1 MLGRLFAIGACVT
14 STRETNKRPGRPRD
28 LAGGL
33 LARQLAVILISA
45 VMEQGRAFDDA
56 ISVSLSSRSFSE
68 MDTRDRAFARL
79 IASTVLRR
87 HGELEQVIQQF
98 LQKPLPDRR
107 GRLSAI
113 LLAAAAQLIILD
125 TPAHAAISLA
135 VDQCRLDRDARRFD
149 KLTNAVLRRVSEQGK
164 QKLAEVDAV
173 TANVPAW
180 MLGRWRAAYGED
192 GARQIAQASLREA
205 PLDLTVKPGSD
216 VRDLDGLILPTGSVR
231 LSGQGRI
238 EDLPGYQDGTWWV
251 QDAAAALPAKLLGD
265 VSGLSVAD
273 LCAAPGGKTAQL
285 AAAGARVTAVD
296 ASKARLRRV
305 TTNLSR
311 LKLEA
316 ELVSADASTW
326 KPAEAFDAVLVDAPC
341 TATGTIRRHPDILH
355 LKRLDDI
362 AALTK
367 IQRPLLD
374 NAAQLVKPGGLLVYC
389 TCSLEPEE
397 CVEQLESF
405 LARHQSFSREPIRP
419 GECGIAP
426 DWLTADGDLRTLPM
440 HLALEK
446 PELSGMDGFFA
457 ARLRRAG

>member
-1 MLGRLFAIGACVT
+1 MAIPIGAFVT
-14 STRETNKRPGRPRD
+14 STREKTKKSGKPRE

-45 VMEQGRAFDDA
+45 VMDQGRAFDDA
-56 ISVSLSSRSFSE
+56 IAVSLSSRSFSD

-79 IASTVLRR
+79 IAATVLRR
-87 HGELEQVIQQF
+87 HGELEQVLQQF

-107 GRLSAI
+107 GRLKAI
-113 LLAAAAQLIILD
+113 LLAAAAQLIILE

-164 QKLAEVDAV
+164 EKLADINGVS
-173 TANVPAW
+173 ANIPDW
-180 MLGRWRAAYGED
+180 MLERWQTAYGED
-192 GARQIAQASLREA
+192 GAQLIARASLREA
-205 PLDLTVKPGSD
+205 ALDLTVKPGTD
-216 VRDLDGLILPTGSVR
+216 INDMGGLVLPTGSVR

-238 EDLPGYQDGTWWV
+238 EDLPGYRDGGWWV

-265 VSGLSVAD
+265 VAGLRVAD

-296 ASKARLRRV
+296 ASKARLKRV
-305 TTNLSR
+305 TENLTR
-311 LKLEA
+311 LRLEA
-316 ELVSADASTW
+316 ELIAADASTW
-326 KPAEAFDAVLVDAPC
+326 KPAEAFDAVLLDAPC

-355 LKRLDDI
+355 LKRIDDI
-362 AALTK
+362 AALIET
-367 IQRPLLD
+367 QRSILD
-374 NAAQLVKPGGLLVYC
+374 NAAQLVKPDGLLVYC

-397 CVEQLESF
+397 GVDQIAHF
-405 LARHQSFSREPIRP
+405 LARNPGFGREIIKA
-419 GECGIAP
+419 GECGIEP
-426 DWLTADGDLRTLPM
+426 DWLTEDGDLRTLPT
-440 HLALEK
+440 HLTVEK

-457 ARLRRAG
+457 ARLRRIG